1 MSNVTLID
9 TTLRDANQ
17 SIWGAVGLNT
27 AMISELAPL
36 LDAVGYQ
43 CAELITSS
51 TMSTSVRYLLEDP
64 WRRIETGVKAMP
76 NTMLGFLTTGKR
88 FITWH
93 RTSDRLFELAF
104 QLLVRHGVR
113 RIWIIDPMNVTTD
126 AARMAVMAKKIG
138 FEEVIVGIVYSI
150 SPIHTDKYFA
160 SRCKEIDAVEAIDG
174 LYLKDPGGLLTP
186 QRLGTL
192 VPTINSGLERLSIK
206 EIHSHCN
213 TGLSPRVVLDAADL
227 GIERIH
233 CALDPVANGP
243 SHPPAMQLVRNLRSR
258 GHRVDVDDD
267 ALRMACEAVQRIA
280 EQNELPLS
288 TPAVYDEGY
297 FNHQIPGGVV
307 TTLSRQLQEMG
318 RLDMLP
324 AIQEEVA
331 QVRRDLGY
339 PILVT
344 PFSQYVVTQAM
355 MNVLTGERYSRIP
368 DEVASMVAGEF
379 GPLPGRVDPQVL
391 DRVHSQRP
399 TPVALPEESMT
410 ELRTRLG
417 HDISDEELLLRAVMP
432 QEQVDNMKAA
442 EAESSTEK
450 TTFADAV
457 RQALAEKPKA
467 SYVSLSTGD
476 MRFSLHR

>member
-1 MSNVTLID
+1 MSNVKLID

-27 AMISELAPL
+27 AMISELAPM

-64 WRRIETGVKAMP
+64 WRRIDTGVKAMP
-76 NTMLGFLTTGKR
+76 NTKLGFLTTGKR
-88 FITWH
+88 FVTWY
-93 RTSDRLFELAF
+93 RTSDMLFELAF

-113 RIWIIDPMNVTTD
+113 RIWIVDPMNATAD
-126 AARMAVMAKKIG
+126 AARMAATAKKAG

-150 SPIHTDKYFA
+150 SPIHTDEYFA
-160 SRCKEIDAVEAIDG
+160 SRLKEIDAVEAIDG

-186 QRLGTL
+186 ERLGTL
-192 VPTINSGLERLSIK
+192 VPTINSCLERLSIK

-258 GHRVDVDDD
+258 GHRVDIDDG
-267 ALRMACEAVQRIA
+267 ALQMACKTVRRIA
-280 EQNELPLS
+280 EQNGLPLS

-297 FNHQIPGGVV
+297 FAHQIPGGVV

-318 RLDMLP
+318 RIDMLP
-324 AIQEEVA
+324 AIQGEVV
-331 QVRRDLGY
+331 QVRQDLGY

-368 DEVASMVAGEF
+368 DEVASMVAGDF
-379 GPLPGRVDPQVL
+379 GPLPGRVDPKVL
-391 DRVHSQRP
+391 DRADSQRQ
-399 TPVALPEESMT
+399 TPVAPQEESIA

-417 HDISDEELLLRAVMP
+417 HDISDEELLVRAVMP
-432 QEQVDNMKAA
+432 QEQVDNMRAA
-442 EAESSTEK
+442 EAESSTER
-450 TTFADAV
+450 TTFAHAV
-457 RQALAEKPKA
+457 REALAERPK
-467 SYVSLSTGD
+467 SSHVTVSAGD
-476 MRFSLHR
+476 MHFSLHR